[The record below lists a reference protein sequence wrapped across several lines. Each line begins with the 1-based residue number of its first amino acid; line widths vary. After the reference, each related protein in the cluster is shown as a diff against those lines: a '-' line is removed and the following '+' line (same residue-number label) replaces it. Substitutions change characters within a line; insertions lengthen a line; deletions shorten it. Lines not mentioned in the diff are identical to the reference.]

1 MQRLFH
7 FSDFHISLNS
17 GTPAENR
24 SFQVLLTELRA
35 FKCSDA
41 SNYIAFAG
49 DVIDNGY
56 ISKQADPIKS
66 RNECYELAIHYF
78 RELRDALNVPKEN
91 LVFCCGN
98 HDVVR
103 DEYAG
108 AHALC
113 DPAVNYNTA
122 LFSDGYSAFSDFH
135 KKVTGRA
142 YSHQAHSYEV
152 GDFLFLS
159 ANSTWISKQKDGYI
173 KDTTH
178 RDQMQPQRSRCV
190 DCKGLCAELNRNAAA
205 LASKTARGK
214 SILLVH
220 DPLTAWCEN
229 ALIDYEGSR
238 PAQER
243 DSEEVYRSLHS
254 LFSYCLCG
262 DKHATAQVADC
273 FIVKT
278 KLDSHEPSFGVIS
291 YLDDNTHHYDVY
303 MLKQGRYRCTSR
315 ESDLRAIVEISS
327 KYIKPLSAAFLTGD
341 QNTQVRTE
349 GILQLIKSN
358 PDIDKRW
365 ECVSNFMK
373 LFASYEKTRP
383 NQSAVREKILG
394 NIFARIAKD
403 MCEETSTAEWMSV
416 RAAPSQGKS
425 VFLSLEYIYLMR
437 LYREGKLDFIPAY
450 LNLERIVVL
459 EPDQQRQEVKA
470 FLDSA
475 QELGRQMQKPVRYIF
490 DGLNAYS
497 ADECNEANYVIEDF
511 LHTNS
516 IHSYITSFDITPKH
530 TASQT
535 GLSCSRN
542 AKYLLYFSGISPIEK
557 PAQFISAIELFCE
570 LFQRTDMDSLR
581 SRINQLGFG
590 QVNLN
595 LLLRFS
601 DLLTGH
607 CEDMVSLFENYLA
620 GTLHVTRER
629 RKKLMQAAYEIHI
642 KGYCFRQMSVRIE
655 RSDYELL
662 RRQREVSCY
671 LIAEY
676 YYDSVL
682 NNRSHLSRPV
692 LDEFFQTEE
701 NQYLNALF
709 GKSYDEAKF
718 KAFIRRRFN
727 ELSCKGKSQ
736 FIYLVRHKRDLFE
749 RIPYQETNG
758 DQFRMEDLLR
768 FKITNRTWM
777 VSKGRLD
784 SEAMYSYLS
793 RLLHSAEERNV
804 NRITHM
810 YYYGDITFEEAD
822 LLFKYAAVFQ
832 GFDIYH
838 TYHSLIYRIE
848 DLLCHVQNRHIL
860 ADGEQLIL
868 LDLFTLCDMLFFHLH
883 NEQALT
889 RTSAPGETPNA
900 VPSYFYTS
908 EYYTSAVSPLV
919 VLKKICDVLLQMNHI
934 LRTYPFGVTVY
945 DEIKHY
951 FRYAET
957 ELNRVYACYHN
968 DPRFHFSNGDFSAS
982 KQLNTL
988 EAIARERRI
997 GWNIDDTHSEALAYA
1012 EIKDRLR
1019 DVPVKETVLEHI
1031 FQTYLIGLFFLPETD
1046 ASIDGYDKQAILN
1059 TILIHDLG
1067 ESVTGDCPPCAK
1079 DYENWK
1085 AQENALLTRMLM
1097 VGTVNDLADLS
1108 GYLALWEAWNGKEN
1122 NNAKIASDLDKIQM
1136 AYRYKLLSSSGQL
1149 DGFTAERKEEFTH
1162 IEPQTALG
1170 QKIYQKLIG

>member
-17 GTPAENR
+17 GMPAENR
-24 SFQVLLTELRA
+24 NFQALLTELGE

-41 SNYIAFAG
+41 SNYIAFSG

-56 ISKQADPIKS
+56 ISKQADPNKA
-66 RNECYELAIHYF
+66 RKECYELAIDYF

-98 HDVVR
+98 HDVIR
-103 DEYAG
+103 GEYTG

-113 DPAVNYNTA
+113 DPAVNYSTV
-122 LFSDGYSAFSDFH
+122 LFSDGYSAFSEFH
-135 KKVTGRA
+135 KKATGRS
-142 YSHQAHSYEV
+142 YSYKAHTYEV

-173 KDTTH
+173 KDEEH

-190 DCKGLCAELNRNAAA
+190 DCKGLCAELNRNAVT
-205 LASKTARGK
+205 LASKTACGK

-220 DPLTAWCEN
+220 DPLTSWCEN
-229 ALIDYEGSR
+229 ALIDYEGSKPVETR
-238 PAQER
+238 G
-243 DSEEVYRSLHS
+243 SEEVYRSLQS

-273 FIVKT
+273 YIVKT
-278 KLDSHEPSFGVIS
+278 KLDSHEPSFGVIN
-291 YLDDNTHHYDVY
+291 YLDDGTHHYDVY
-303 MLKQGRYRCTSR
+303 AYKQGRYRCTSMG
-315 ESDLRAIVEISS
+315 SDLRDIVEISS

-341 QNTQVRTE
+341 RNAQVTTE
-349 GILQLIKSN
+349 VILQLIKSGPN
-358 PDIDKRW
+358 IDERW
-365 ECVSNFMK
+365 ELVSDFMK
-373 LFASYEKTRP
+373 LFASYEKTRA
-383 NQSAVREKILG
+383 NQSAVREMILG
-394 NIFARIAKD
+394 NIFARIARD
-403 MCEETSTAEWMSV
+403 MCAETSTAEWMSV
-416 RAAPSQGKS
+416 RAVPSQGKS

-437 LYREGKLDFIPAY
+437 LYRKGALDFIPAY
-450 LNLERIVVL
+450 LNLEKIVLL
-459 EPDQQRQEVKA
+459 EPDQQRQEICT
-470 FLDSA
+470 FLNSA
-475 QELGRQMQKPVRYIF
+475 QALGKQMQKPVRYIF

-497 ADECNEANYVIEDF
+497 ADECSEANCVIEDF

-516 IHSYITSFDITPKH
+516 IHSYITSFDIAPKH

-535 GLSCSRN
+535 TLSCSRS

-557 PAQFISAIELFCE
+557 PVQFISAIKLFCE
-570 LFQRTDMDSLR
+570 LFQRTDMDGLR

-595 LLLRFS
+595 LLFRFS
-601 DLLTGH
+601 DLLTGR
-607 CEDMVSLFENYLA
+607 CEDMVSLFESYLS

-629 RKKLMQAAYEIHI
+629 RKNLIQAAYEIHI
-642 KGYCFRQMSVRIE
+642 KGYCFRQMTVKIE
-655 RSDYELL
+655 RRDYEML

-676 YYDSVL
+676 YYDGIL
-682 NNRSHLSRPV
+682 NKKRPASCPV
-692 LDEFFQTEE
+692 LSEFFQTEE
-701 NQYLNALF
+701 NLYLNALF
-709 GKSYDEAKF
+709 DKFYDETKF
-718 KAFIRRRFN
+718 KAFIRKYFDK
-727 ELSCKGKSQ
+727 LSCKGKSQ
-736 FIYLVRHKRDLFE
+736 FIYLVRNKREILED
-749 RIPYQETNG
+749 IPDQKTDGEQIETEN
-758 DQFRMEDLLR
+758 LLR
-768 FKITNRTWM
+768 VKITNRTWM

-793 RLLHSAEERNV
+793 RLLHSAEERHI

-822 LLFKYAAVFQ
+822 LLFKQAAVFQ

-838 TYHSLIYRIE
+838 TYHSLVHRIE
-848 DLLCHVQNRHIL
+848 SLLCNVQNRHIL

-868 LDLFTLCDMLFFHLH
+868 LDMFTLCDMLFFHLH

-889 RTSAPGETPNA
+889 RTSAPGEAPNA

-908 EYYTSAVSPLV
+908 EYYTSAVSPQV
-919 VLKKICDVLLQMNHI
+919 VLRKICDLLPQLNQVLK
-934 LRTYPFGVTVY
+934 TCTFGETVY

-957 ELNRVYACYHN
+957 ELNRVCARYN
-968 DPRFHFSNGDFSAS
+968 NNPKFHFSGGDFSAS

-988 EAIARERRI
+988 AAIARERRI
-997 GWNIDDTHSEALAYA
+997 GWNINDTRGEALAYA
-1012 EIKDRLR
+1012 EIKERLR

-1079 DYENWK
+1079 DHADWK
-1085 AQENALLTRMLM
+1085 AQENTLLTRLLM
-1097 VGTVNDLADLS
+1097 MGTVSDQADLS
-1108 GYLALWEAWNGKEN
+1108 GYLTLWEAWNEKEN
-1122 NNAKIASDLDKIQM
+1122 NNAKIARDLDKIQM
-1136 AYRYKLLSSSGQL
+1136 AYKYKLLSSSGQL
-1149 DGFTAERKEEFTH
+1149 DGFTAERKAEFTH
-1162 IEPQTALG
+1162 VEPQTALG
-1170 QKIYQKLIG
+1170 QKIYRILIG